1 MSLSRVV
8 SRPLSRA
15 EVLDRYVEFV
25 AARCRPNTLIATVS
39 GLRAFFAVS
48 TRSGH
53 SAPVLAAAVLWSSW
67 RPPGWMLRKASR
79 MNCR

>member
-25 AARCRPNTLIATVS
+25 AARCRANTVIATVS
-39 GLRAFFAVS
+39 DLRAFFAVIHKEPWEV
-48 TRSGH
+48 RSRDVFDFIG
-53 SAPVLAAAVLWSSW
+53 AQRGARGVGRVV
-67 RPPGWMLRKASR
+67 R
-79 MNCR
+79 